1 MPHSNTSSHPGSA
14 GYVLR
19 VVNPSCQNPRPH
31 RAHALESATASF
43 SLMVFTK
50 SSGKT
55 SLMAYCERLRIAGP
69 YAF

>member
-1 MPHSNTSSHPGSA
+1 MPHSNTSSHPGFA

-19 VVNPSCQNPRPH
+19 VVNPSCQNPH

-43 SLMVFTK
+43 SFMVFTK

-55 SLMAYCERLRIAGP
+55 SLIAYCERLRIAGP
-69 YAF
+69 YA